1 MVAAA
6 ELRAWWLHLAAPVAF
21 TGTSPFLFRRPTS
34 MLFAAGLL
42 YLLLT
47 STAWA
52 QERELGGNK
61 PLPPEEA
68 HKIEELRKQAAET
81 LAHGDLEKARQEYEQ
96 ILKTLP
102 YDAAAER
109 DAARAAEAAG
119 KFEYAAEALEKA
131 HHYSAHEK
139 DPELHYL
146 RGEAL
151 YTLGRDEEAAREQQI
166 AALEI
171 GANPTDRLSKLWLA
185 RINARKGYV
194 VLADRIYESML
205 PPPPKFDEEVAL
217 NQADAHLM
225 NKDWEGGARIL
236 KRYLSLDPKNVR
248 GREMLAW
255 ADEADG
261 DLDDE
266 LRVRRSLAEDLPTP
280 VHQKDYGR
288 ALERA
293 ANFRAASH
301 QYHAAL
307 TATAASGET
316 TDATLVTS
324 YDRMRYRTTP
334 EVGAGGQ
341 FRSDPQAWSWR
352 AQAGGALPFGA
363 HHQIGALVWHDDAQD
378 WSANHAVVLPSVR
391 EMGTVT
397 GGGAYVMFGHRSGGS
412 LLLGGDARY
421 ATASG
426 DNGAGMLTYGP
437 KRETSFGGNLELDS
451 PIGQN
456 VQVNVHGDLNEQWND
471 AAVTVEEGGKMTGV
485 TAHLY
490 LFPKNRLFLFDGGF
504 QERHLTLR
512 PANAGDS
519 APSTNQTLAWAG
531 LDFNVWTD
539 GQRLVRG
546 EALDERMVRRTAM
559 NDAAVLTYRHYE
571 LFGNLDP
578 QGTFYSRISLYQR
591 ASIDNG
597 SLIIR
602 KVLAGGRLGAEVH
615 GGLGYDNV
623 QDQALEQGGAAIVWA
638 SSWSTRLLATYD
650 IVHQTTIGLAGTLQI
665 GWVTF
670 HADL

>member
-1 MVAAA
+1 MVF
-6 ELRAWWLHLAAPVAF
+6 V
-21 TGTSPFLFRRPTS
+21 TGV
-34 MLFAAGLL
+34 L
-42 YLLLT
+42 YVFLT

-52 QERELGGNK
+52 QERELTGNK

-68 HKIEELRKQAAET
+68 HRIEELRKQAAET
-81 LAHGDLEKARQEYEQ
+81 LAKGDLEKARQDFEQ

-102 YDAAAER
+102 YDASAER

-119 KFEYAAEALEKA
+119 RFEYAAEALEKA
-131 HHYSAHEK
+131 HHFSAHER

-151 YTLGRDEEAAREQQI
+151 YTLGRTDEAAREQHI
-166 AALEI
+166 AELEI
-171 GANPTDRLSKLWLA
+171 GPNPTDRMSKLWLA
-185 RINARKGYV
+185 RIDARKGYI

-225 NKDWEGGARIL
+225 NKDWEGGARVL
-236 KRYLSLDPKNVR
+236 KRYLALDPKNVR

-255 ADEADG
+255 ALEADG
-261 DLDDE
+261 DLQGE
-266 LRVRRSLAEDLPTP
+266 LEVRRSLAQDLPTAI
-280 VHQKDYGR
+280 HQKDYGR

-293 ANFRAASH
+293 ANFRAASQ

-307 TATAASGET
+307 SATATSG
-316 TDATLVTS
+316 DGPDNTLVVS
-324 YDRMRYRTTP
+324 YDRMHYRVTP

-341 FRSDPQAWSWR
+341 VRSDPQAWSWR
-352 AQAGGALPFGA
+352 AQAGGAMPFGA

-378 WSANHAVVLPSVR
+378 WNANHTLRLGMNAVR
-391 EMGTVT
+391 EIGAVT
-397 GGGAYVMFGHRSGGS
+397 GGGAYVMFGHHSGAS

-421 ATASG
+421 GTARG
-426 DNGAGMLTYGP
+426 EDGAGTQTYGP
-437 KRETSFGGNLELDS
+437 THETSFGGNVEADS
-451 PIGQN
+451 PIGKN

-471 AAVTVEEGGKMTGV
+471 APVTVEEGGKMTGV

-490 LFPKNRLFLFDGGF
+490 LFPKDRLFLFDGGV

-512 PANAGDS
+512 PLNVGDA
-519 APSTNQTLAWAG
+519 APASNQTLVWGG
-531 LDFNVWTD
+531 LDFNLWSD

-546 EALDERMVRRTAM
+546 ESLDERMVRRTAM

-571 LFGNLDP
+571 LFASMP
-578 QGTFYSRISLYQR
+578 PEFATRISLYTR

-597 SLIIR
+597 SFIFR
-602 KVLAGGRLGAEVH
+602 KVVAGGRVGFEVH

-623 QDQALEQGGAAIVWA
+623 QDQALEQGGTAIVWA
-638 SSWSTRLLATYD
+638 STWSTRLLVTYD
-650 IVHQTTIGLAGTLQI
+650 IVHQTTIGLPGTLQI

>member
-1 MVAAA
+1 MVVAAGA
-6 ELRAWWLHLAAPVAF
+6 
-21 TGTSPFLFRRPTS
+21 
-34 MLFAAGLL
+34 L
-42 YLLLT
+42 YVMLT

-52 QERELGGNK
+52 QERELGGAK

-68 HKIEELRKQAAET
+68 HKIEELRKQANET
-81 LAHGDLEKARQEYEQ
+81 LAKGDLDKARQEFEQ
-96 ILKTLP
+96 ILKALP
-102 YDAAAER
+102 YDASAER

-119 KFEYAAEALEKA
+119 RFEYAAEALEKA
-131 HHYSAHEK
+131 HHFSAHER

-151 YTLGRDEEAAREQQI
+151 YTLGRTDEAAREQHI
-166 AALEI
+166 AELEI
-171 GANPTDRLSKLWLA
+171 GPNPTDRMSKLWLA
-185 RINARKGYV
+185 RIDARKGYI

-225 NKDWEGGARIL
+225 NKDWEGGARVL

-255 ADEADG
+255 ALEADG
-261 DLDDE
+261 DLEGE
-266 LRVRRSLAEDLPTP
+266 LEVRRSLAEDLPTA

-293 ANFRAASH
+293 ANFRGASQ

-307 TATAASGET
+307 SATATSAEGPDT
-316 TDATLVTS
+316 TLRVS
-324 YDRMRYRTTP
+324 YDRMHYRTTP
-334 EVGAGGQ
+334 EVSAGGQ
-341 FRSDPQAWSWR
+341 VRSDPQAWSWR
-352 AQAGGALPFGA
+352 AQTGGAMSIGA

-378 WSANHAVVLPSVR
+378 WHANHSLIRNQLVVR
-391 EMGTVT
+391 EMGSVT
-397 GGGAYVMFGHRSGGS
+397 GAGAYAMFGSRWGGS

-421 ATASG
+421 ATATG
-426 DNGAGMLTYGP
+426 ENELGAQNYGP
-437 KRETSFGGNLELDS
+437 KHDTSFGGDLEVDS
-451 PIGQN
+451 PIGKN

-471 AAVTVEEGGKMTGV
+471 APVTVEEGGRMTGV

-490 LFPKNRLFLFDGGF
+490 LFPKDRLFLFDGGV

-512 PANAGDS
+512 SVNEGDPA
-519 APSTNQTLAWAG
+519 PTTNQTLAWAG
-531 LDFNVWTD
+531 LDYNLWTN
-539 GQRLVRG
+539 GQHLVRG
-546 EALDERMVRRTAM
+546 ESLDERMVRRTAM
-559 NDAAVLTYRHYE
+559 NDAAVLAYRHYE
-571 LFGNLDP
+571 LFSNI
-578 QGTFYSRISLYQR
+578 QKASEFYQRISLYPR

-597 SLIIR
+597 SFIFR
-602 KVLAGGRLGAEVH
+602 KVVAGGRVGFEVH

-623 QDQALEQGGAAIVWA
+623 QDQVLEQGGTAIVWA
-638 SSWSTRLLATYD
+638 SSWSTRLLVTYD
-650 IVHQTTIGLAGTLQI
+650 IVHQTTSGLPGTLQI